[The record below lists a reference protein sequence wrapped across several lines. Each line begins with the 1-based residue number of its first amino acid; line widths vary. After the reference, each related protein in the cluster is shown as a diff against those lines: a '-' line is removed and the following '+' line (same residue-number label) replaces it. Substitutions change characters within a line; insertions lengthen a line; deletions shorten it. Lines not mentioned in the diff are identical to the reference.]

1 MTSFLC
7 YYTIIMQN
15 IHIEHPEDS
24 ILNGDLSVLNWFTT
38 NSNVTVKIDGSPA
51 IVWGR
56 NPSTGNFFVGTKSVF
71 NKIKIKINESHQQ
84 IDNNHQGEVAE
95 ILHHCFD
102 YLPRTNNIYQGD
114 FLGFGGDSTYCAN
127 TITYEFPEKL
137 TQNIIIAPH
146 TYYEATTNR
155 LRDCIKQPL
164 KKRLTDTSHVLFV
177 RPNVKI
183 SDQLDD
189 IQDVCNFAK
198 QIATLCEFPSNK
210 QVTRIKKQLNTC
222 IREGLEI
229 DDITLEAL
237 ASDNN
242 VDINVLRLWKLVE
255 SIKMDMF
262 CYLHP
267 DDDILCT
274 INDHYVDHEGYVMW
288 NEFGLF
294 KIVDRRTFSYHN
306 FHVSR
311 NRN

>member
-1 MTSFLC
+1 
-7 YYTIIMQN
+7 MQN

-24 ILNGDLSVLNWFTT
+24 ILNGDLSVLNWFTA

-114 FLGFGGDSTYCAN
+114 FIGFGGNSTYCPN

-198 QIATLCEFPSNK
+198 QIATLCEFPSVK

-229 DDITLEAL
+229 DDLTLEAL
-237 ASDNN
+237 ASDNLI
-242 VDINVLRLWKLVE
+242 DINVLRLWKLVE

-262 CYLHP
+262 CYIHP
-267 DDDILCT
+267 DDDIECT
-274 INDHYVDHEGYVMW
+274 IDGHFVDHEGYVMW

-306 FHVSR
+306 FHVSK

>member
-1 MTSFLC
+1 
-7 YYTIIMQN
+7 MQN

-24 ILNGDLSVLNWFTT
+24 ILIGDLSVLNWFTA

-114 FLGFGGDSTYCAN
+114 FIGFGGNSTYCPN

-198 QIATLCEFPSNK
+198 QIATLCEFPSVK

-237 ASDNN
+237 ASDNLI
-242 VDINVLRLWKLVE
+242 DINVLRLWKLVE

-262 CYLHP
+262 CYIHP
-267 DDDILCT
+267 DDDIECT
-274 INDHYVDHEGYVMW
+274 IDGHFVDHEGYVMW

-306 FHVSR
+306 FHVSK

>member
-1 MTSFLC
+1 
-7 YYTIIMQN
+7 MQN

-24 ILNGDLSVLNWFTT
+24 ILNGDLSVLNWFTA

-114 FLGFGGDSTYCAN
+114 FIGFGGNSTYCPN
-127 TITYEFPEKL
+127 TITYDFPEKL

-198 QIATLCEFPSNK
+198 QIATLCEFPSVK

-222 IREGLEI
+222 IREGIEI
-229 DDITLEAL
+229 DDLTLEAL
-237 ASDNN
+237 ASDNLI
-242 VDINVLRLWKLVE
+242 DINVLRLWKLVE

-262 CYLHP
+262 CYIHP
-267 DDDILCT
+267 DDDIECT
-274 INDHYVDHEGYVMW
+274 IDGHFVDHEGYVMW

-306 FHVSR
+306 FNVSK

>member
-1 MTSFLC
+1 
-7 YYTIIMQN
+7 MQN

-24 ILNGDLSVLNWFTT
+24 ILNGDLSVLNWFTA

-114 FLGFGGDSTYCAN
+114 FIGFGGNSTYCPN

-198 QIATLCEFPSNK
+198 QIATLCEFPSVK

-229 DDITLEAL
+229 DDLTLDAL

-262 CYLHP
+262 CYIHP
-267 DDDILCT
+267 DDDIECT
-274 INDHYVDHEGYVMW
+274 IDGHFVDHEGYVMW

-294 KIVDRRTFSYHN
+294 KIIDRRTFSYHN
-306 FHVSR
+306 FHVSK

>member
-1 MTSFLC
+1 LTSFLC

-24 ILNGDLSVLNWFTT
+24 ILNGDLSVLNWFTA

-114 FLGFGGDSTYCAN
+114 FIGFGGNSTYCPN
-127 TITYEFPEKL
+127 TITYKFPEKL

-146 TYYEATTNR
+146 TYYQPTTNR

-267 DDDILCT
+267 DDDIECT

-306 FHVSR
+306 FHVSK